1 MFRKPGRT
9 RSQRSSSCGSATTG
23 ISSTSSRT
31 RTRAQELVASGHVRI
46 DGVRTRD
53 PARAVKIGDV
63 LTVAMEG
70 RTMVVRVVGL
80 PDGRGSYEIARL
92 AYEELAEPKR

>member
-1 MFRKPGRT
+1 VPARDDAHP
-9 RSQRSSSCGSATTG
+9 
-23 ISSTSSRT
+23 TSRLRLDKWLWHARFART

-92 AYEELAEPKR
+92 AYEELAELKR